1 MIDTIS
7 KVEQWAED
15 RNLIH
20 GSTPLK
26 QVNKTSEEVN
36 ELVAALGAIEWAS
49 PGGWEAAPDSLVDLA
64 ADAIGDVAV
73 TLIIIAKQLGLKFED
88 CLAYAYNDIKDRR
101 GRMVN
106 GVFVKEEK

>member
-15 RNLIH
+15 RNLIL

-36 ELVAALGAIEWAS
+36 ELVAALGAIEWTCS
-49 PGGWEAAPDSLVDLA
+49 TKELGTPLHDLA

-88 CLAYAYNDIKDRR
+88 CLDQAYDEIKDRR
-101 GRMVN
+101 GKMIG
-106 GVFVKEEK
+106 GVFVKDA

>member
-1 MIDTIS
+1 MLDTVRN
-7 KVEQWAED
+7 VEKWAED
-15 RNLIH
+15 RNLIL

-36 ELVAALGAIEWAS
+36 ELVAALGAYEWAS
-49 PGGWEAAPDSLVDLA
+49 ANQRDMLIDLA

-73 TLIIIAKQLGLKFED
+73 TLIVIAKQLGLNFEE
-88 CLAYAYNDIKDRR
+88 CLEGAYEEIKDRK

-106 GVFVKEEK
+106 GVFVKEI

>member
-15 RNLIH
+15 RNLIL

-36 ELVAALGAIEWAS
+36 ELVAALGALEWTTTKDGAVCS
-49 PGGWEAAPDSLVDLA
+49 SLIDLA
-64 ADAIGDVAV
+64 ADAIGDVTV
-73 TLIIIAKQLGLKFED
+73 TLIVIAKQLGLDFHL
-88 CLAYAYNDIKDRR
+88 CLAGAYEEIKDRK
-101 GRMVN
+101 GKMLN
-106 GVFVKEEK
+106 GVFCKDA

>member
-15 RNLIH
+15 RNLIL

-36 ELVAALGAIEWAS
+36 ELVAALGAREWTEGNDGS
-49 PGGWEAAPDSLVDLA
+49 VSTSLTDLA

-73 TLIIIAKQLGLKFED
+73 TLIIIAKQLGLKFEH
-88 CLAYAYNDIKDRR
+88 CLSQAYDEIKDRR
-101 GRMVN
+101 GKMIG
-106 GVFVKEEK
+106 GVFVKDA

>member
-15 RNLIH
+15 RNLIL

-49 PGGWEAAPDSLVDLA
+49 PEGWEATPDSLVDLA

-73 TLIIIAKQLGLKFED
+73 TLIIIAKQLGLDFHL
-88 CLAYAYNDIKDRR
+88 CLAGAYEEIKDRK
-101 GRMVN
+101 GKMVG
-106 GVFVKEEK
+106 GVFVKDA

>member
-1 MIDTIS
+1 MLDAVR

-15 RNLIH
+15 RNLIL

-36 ELVAALGAIEWAS
+36 ELVAALGALEWATT
-49 PGGWEAAPDSLVDLA
+49 PDGAVPSALIDAA

-73 TLIIIAKQLGLKFED
+73 TLIIIAKQLGLNFEE
-88 CLAYAYNDIKDRR
+88 CLEGAYNEIKDRK
-101 GRMVN
+101 GKMIN
-106 GVFVKEEK
+106 GVFVKEA